1 MIPTHWTQDNLDING
16 VSLHYLRTGNGSKP
30 PLVLQHGFSDN
41 GSCWLQTA
49 LDLEDSYDIIMPD
62 ARGHGLS
69 ARVQPGQAV
78 DMAADL
84 VGIIQTLGLQHPIIG
99 GHSMGAMIA
108 FQVGVQYPKIPRA
121 LLLEDPPW
129 FPIGQRMPVSQ
140 PGEHPMAPMVDQFT
154 RLTMDELTAQTRI
167 EHPTWP
173 EWVINTWTPAKK
185 QLDPNILSI
194 LRVPGSDWAENASKL
209 ACPTLV
215 VTADPELGGLVTPEI
230 AIRVQVMNPC
240 LSVIHIPGTGHH
252 VRFEDYQTYM
262 QTVRSFLAEND
273 G

>member
-1 MIPTHWTQDNLDING
+1 MIPTRWTQEDLDING
-16 VSLHYLRTGNGSKP
+16 VSLHFLRTGDGSKP

-41 GSCWLQTA
+41 GTCWLQTA
-49 LDLEDSYDIIMPD
+49 LDLEASYDVIMPD

-69 ARVQPGQAV
+69 ARVQPGQTV

-84 VGIIQTLGLQHPIIG
+84 VAIIQALGLDRPIIG

-108 FQVGVQYPKIPRA
+108 FQVGVQYPEIPRA

-129 FPIGQRMPVSQ
+129 FPIGQRMPVST
-140 PGEHPMAPMVDQFT
+140 PEEHPMAPMVDQFT
-154 RLTMDELTAQTRI
+154 RLTLDALITQTRDQ
-167 EHPTWP
+167 HPTWP

-185 QLDPNILSI
+185 QLDPNILTI
-194 LRVPGSDWAENASKL
+194 LRVSGSDWAENAPKL

-215 VTADPELGGLVTPEI
+215 VTADPQLGGLVTPEI
-230 AIRVQVMNPC
+230 AARVQQLNPFIT
-240 LSVIHIPGTGHH
+240 VTHISGTGHH

-262 QTVRSFLAEND
+262 QTVRSFLAEIE